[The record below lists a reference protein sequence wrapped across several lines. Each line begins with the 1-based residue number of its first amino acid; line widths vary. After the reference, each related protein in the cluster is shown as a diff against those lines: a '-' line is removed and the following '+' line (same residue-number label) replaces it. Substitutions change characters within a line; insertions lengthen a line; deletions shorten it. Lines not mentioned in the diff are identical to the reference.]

1 MLSAQQAKDAKE
13 RVINAI
19 KNNPEG
25 VLKALGKSKPVPKSK
40 TTKE

>member
-1 MLSAQQAKDAKE
+1 MLNAQKIKDAKE

-25 VLKALGKSKPVPKSK
+25 VLSALGKPKLVPKSK
-40 TTKE
+40 AAKE